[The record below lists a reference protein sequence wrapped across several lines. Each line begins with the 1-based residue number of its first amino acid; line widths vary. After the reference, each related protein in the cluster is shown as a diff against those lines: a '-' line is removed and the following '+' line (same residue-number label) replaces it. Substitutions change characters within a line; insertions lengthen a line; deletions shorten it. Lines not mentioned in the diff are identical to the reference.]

1 MADQVGGTFAHLR
14 HATRGRGDL
23 IGMHHLNRVY
33 HQHLRLELLRCP
45 DNGFHVGL
53 GHESQF
59 VCRQLQALRTHG
71 DLLQGFLPGDIQG
84 LHGTGEMA
92 HGLQ

>member
-1 MADQVGGTFAHLR
+1 
-14 HATRGRGDL
+14 
-23 IGMHHLNRVY
+23 MHHLNRIY
-33 HQHLRLELLRCP
+33 HQHLRLELLRCT

-84 LHGTGEMA
+84 LHGTSEVA
-92 HGLQ
+92 HGLQQQSTLTSARIAAYQDGRTWH